1 GDPMEVVIA
10 DEHKL
15 AQLAADAI
23 ERLLRTETAPVL
35 GLATGSSPLRIYDE
49 LAARHE
55 RQGLSFAHAQAFML
69 DEYVGIAADHPER
82 YRNVIDTE
90 IATRVD
96 SAEEAVHGPDGSA
109 EDLAAASAGYEQKIA
124 EAGGIDLQILGIG
137 TDGHIAFNE
146 PGSSLA
152 SRILVKSLTYQT
164 RVDNARFFDGDVD
177 QVPSLCLTQGLGTI
191 MEARHLVL
199 VATGGGKA
207 EAVHQDRKSTRLN
220 SSHVSSSYA
229 VFCLK
234 KKSRHFPKN
243 CGKSL
248 NKHEYPADI
257 SRLVFDLTRS
267 FSVIIIRTPCRSSRI
282 CSGALCR

>member
-1 GDPMEVVIA
+1 MEVVIA

-96 SAEEAVHGPDGSA
+96 FAEAAVHGPDGSA

-152 SRILVKSLTYQT
+152 SRTRVKSLTYQT

-207 EAVHQDRKSTRLN
+207 EAVHQMIEGPVSAMWPATVLQMHP
-220 SSHVSSSYA
+220 HVTVLVDDA
-229 VFCLK
+229 
-234 KKSRHFPKN
+234 
-243 CGKSL
+243 
-248 NKHEYPADI
+248 AA
-257 SRLVFDLTRS
+257 SRLQLGDYYRHAFENKPDWQHL
-267 FSVIIIRTPCRSSRI
+267 
-282 CSGALCR
+282 